1 MKSDTLETLPTELK
15 LHGRVKWFNTKKSYG
30 FIIVSTESQWKGT
43 EIFVHHSA
51 ICVGVSQYK
60 YLVQGEYVEFQ
71 LVKLN
76 NGTHEYQASNVS
88 GIDGGKLMCETI
100 RETKSVKTTKTVT
113 PSTAVV
119 DDKYITSNAL
129 KEKKTTLRAVK

>member
-1 MKSDTLETLPTELK
+1 MRSQTLETSPTELK

-30 FIIVSTESQWKGT
+30 FIIVSTESEWKGT

-76 NGTHEYQASNVS
+76 SGTHEYQASNVS

-100 RETKSVKTTKTVT
+100 RETKSVKTTKKVT
-113 PSTAVV
+113 PPPKTEV
-119 DDKYITSNAL
+119 DGYITSKAL
-129 KEKKTTLRAVK
+129 KEKKTVLRPVK